1 MGCMGIQ
8 DESWGGAGLTVDGR
22 GLYSVRAHCMHTY
35 IKRRG
40 GFDES

>member
-1 MGCMGIQ
+1 MGCIGTR

-22 GLYSVRAHCMHTY
+22 GSYSVRAHCMHVH
-35 IKRRG
+35 KRWG